1 MQFWVMTISA
11 FVLLLSG
18 LVLWFPQT
26 IPGHASIVREIGILV
41 HVITALVTIGAFIIH
56 VYMGVVVV
64 PNGQAIV
71 IGGSTDDRA
80 AARH

>member
-1 MQFWVMTISA
+1 
-11 FVLLLSG
+11 
-18 LVLWFPQT
+18 VLWFPHT
-26 IPGHASIVREIGILV
+26 IPGSASIVREMAILV

-71 IGGSTDDRA
+71 IGGSTDAPTRPGRSGGTGDHA

>member
-1 MQFWVMTISA
+1 MTISA
-11 FVLLLSG
+11 FILLLSG
-18 LVLWFPQT
+18 LVLWFPQS
-26 IPGHASIVREIGILV
+26 IPAYAGVVRQNAILA
-41 HVITALVTIGAFIIH
+41 HVTTALVSIGAFIIQ

-80 AARH
+80 AASR